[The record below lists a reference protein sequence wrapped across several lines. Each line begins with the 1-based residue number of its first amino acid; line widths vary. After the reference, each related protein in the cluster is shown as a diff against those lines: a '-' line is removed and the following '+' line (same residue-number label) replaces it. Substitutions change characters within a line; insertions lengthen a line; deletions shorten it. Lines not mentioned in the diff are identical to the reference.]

1 MELFHVIDD
10 GVAIIR
16 SGQIW
21 KQTKLYK
28 RGQML
33 FVPHGGGYIRICDKF
48 GDTWGT
54 SVPSVKVIELEGSGV
69 VMDGNNAPRFSA

>member
-28 RGQML
+28 RGDTL
-33 FVPHGGGYIRICDKF
+33 FVPHGGGYIRVTNKF

-54 SVPSVKVIELEGSGV
+54 SVPTVKAIALEGTGV
-69 VMDGNNAPRFSA
+69 VHGKMGEVGFEG

>member
-21 KQTKLYK
+21 KQVKLYQ
-28 RGQML
+28 RAGVL
-33 FVPHGGGYIRICDKF
+33 FVPHGGGYVRVTARF

-54 SVPSVKVIELEGSGV
+54 SVPSVKVVEMDGSGV
-69 VMDGNNAPRFSA
+69 VAADEPSFVG